1 MWKLI
6 CNTYRFNNKAAA
18 VVKIHLKIKVVCD
31 TFIWMFKMVSSL
43 GGKNKKKW
51 FAFGY
56 FINDIYLR
64 GDLINIYC
72 TCHLLNKGW
81 KSWINYICMHLEESF
96 VRYIILTC
104 LLLGVTIASVLS
116 ILGCF
121 LALRWEAF
129 LWSHWMVSRWLTK
142 GNTWST
148 VFVKQKFF

>member
-6 CNTYRFNNKAAA
+6 CNAYRFNNKAAA
-18 VVKIHLKIKVVCD
+18 VVKIHLKIKVICD

>member
-6 CNTYRFNNKAAA
+6 CNAYRFNNTAAA
-18 VVKIHLKIKVVCD
+18 VVKMHLKIKVICD
-31 TFIWMFKMVSSL
+31 TLIWMLKMRCSL

-64 GDLINIYC
+64 GNLINIYC

-81 KSWINYICMHLEESF
+81 KSWINCICMYLEESF
-96 VRYIILTC
+96 VRCVILTC

-116 ILGCF
+116 TLGRF
-121 LALRWEAF
+121 FALWWEAF
-129 LWSHWMVSRWLTK
+129 VWSHSMVSRWLTK
-142 GNTWST
+142 GKTWST
-148 VFVKQKFF
+148 IFVK